1 MSTST
6 HLPLCV
12 YCGTA
17 RPADQTRCPHCG
29 RPWIDVRV
37 GAQVEDRIPVMAGVA
52 AVAGEATAE
61 TPTVS
66 PPTSTPPESQS
77 ASEDGGFPPIDEVAD
92 DDGSG
97 NFRWLIPALI
107 AAIATVVIALFAFGV
122 LDETAETNAAPAT
135 TLPPAPTTIGP
146 TTVPP
151 TPTTTI
157 APTTTSTT
165 TSTTTTTIPGPS
177 TVEAVGA
184 AVPFSALTLTANGIG
199 PIAFGDA
206 APDAI
211 GRLIASLGEPEET
224 GVAGDE
230 MGLCADDDGRFM
242 RWAGL
247 TIAVTGTFADGTF
260 SGYRY
265 ENEAVPTM
273 HLDLATPSGLRIG
286 DPISTLNQIYS
297 SYQIDYLSSGGVD
310 LFRLSDTDGPLL
322 WGPVSSIEDSG
333 RVEGLYA
340 PTACS

>member
-17 RPADQTRCPHCG
+17 RPADQTRCPQCG

-37 GAQVEDRIPVMAGVA
+37 GARDEDRVPVMAGVA
-52 AVAGEATAE
+52 AVGGEATAE

-66 PPTSTPPESQS
+66 PPTPAPAPPESPS
-77 ASEDGGFPPIDEVAD
+77 ASEDAGVPPIDEGP
-92 DDGSG
+92 DGDATGS
-97 NFRWLIPALI
+97 FKWLIPALI
-107 AAIATVVIALFAFGV
+107 AAVAAIVITLFAFGV
-122 LDETAETNAAPAT
+122 LDGTADTSAAPAT
-135 TLPPAPTTIGP
+135 TIPPAPTTVAP

-151 TPTTTI
+151 
-157 APTTTSTT
+157 APTTTVAPTT

-177 TVEAVGA
+177 TFEAVGA

-211 GRLIASLGEPEET
+211 GRLVASLGEPEET
-224 GVAGDE
+224 GVAGEE
-230 MGLCADDDGRFM
+230 MGLCANDDGRFI

-265 ENEAVPTM
+265 EDEAVPTM

-286 DPISTLNQIYS
+286 DPVSTLNQIYS
-297 SYQIDYLSSGGVD
+297 SYQIDYLSSGGTD
-310 LFRLSDTDGPLL
+310 LFRLSDADGPLL

-333 RVEGLYA
+333 RVEGIYA
-340 PTACS
+340 ATACSS